1 MAKRGI
7 VGQHN
12 GSNAREI
19 QITLEQWQA
28 MKSKSAAAAG

>member
-1 MAKRGI
+1 MGI

-28 MKSKSAAAAG
+28 MKKTAGSAQ